1 MKKVSFNDIVEVRY
15 INSIDKDIVST
26 NSLENTKRYKIFKFS
41 LYVLLIISAIF
52 VIYILKNNIYS

>member
-26 NSLENTKRYKIFKFS
+26 NSLENTKRYKILKLS

-52 VIYILKNNIYS
+52 VIYILINTTL